1 MVENTLPPSP
11 LAIAAER
18 LGGSSVN
25 NRMYFD
31 SELQE
36 PTPGV
41 QKLKELG

>member
-1 MVENTLPPSP
+1 MVENMLPSSP
-11 LAIAAER
+11 LAITAER

-25 NRMYFD
+25 NRMYFG

-41 QKLKELG
+41 QKLKDLG